1 MLLAALSLVLTSNAA
16 SAQITVDRSSSA
28 RAERR
33 DLRAPDIA
41 VWIDRFSYRPG
52 QRIRP
57 FFQSDDGAFVTIIR
71 VSTTGDLTVLY
82 PHRPSQQVAYR
93 TDALRDDE
101 VPYWNDLP
109 FFVNEAEG
117 VGFVV
122 AIASYEPF
130 DYRRVSN
137 RDRWDTWQLSSGAY
151 RSSYGL
157 HAYPDPYELVGS
169 FIDRTLP
176 ANAEYSTDYIQ
187 YQVVRDYLYQRRYSN
202 YNDLYYNCLSI
213 YLGHADYY
221 CSQYATYG
229 YPIYVP
235 IFIARYPAP
244 QRPPNG
250 TPPDENRPKL
260 RDRTIGDP
268 VVTGGIENGPK
279 TAQRSPTSAEVER
292 ADAQR
297 TWWNAQRR
305 DNSRRGMVLDRPRI
319 DPNATTVPQVYR
331 SSPSQ
336 PRVESAPSRR
346 SEPRVESTYEPMR
359 SEPARRAEPQR
370 EHVPVMRSEPAP
382 QGKYERPM
390 QSAPVQSAPVQ
401 SAPVQSAPV
410 IRSEIPRVE
419 VRPAPPPPTQ
429 VHSEPVQS
437 KPVVPPPAPSVKD
450 Q

>member
-1 MLLAALSLVLTSNAA
+1 
-16 SAQITVDRSSSA
+16 
-28 RAERR
+28 
-33 DLRAPDIA
+33 
-41 VWIDRFSYRPG
+41 
-52 QRIRP
+52 
-57 FFQSDDGAFVTIIR
+57 
-71 VSTTGDLTVLY
+71 
-82 PHRPSQQVAYR
+82 
-93 TDALRDDE
+93 
-101 VPYWNDLP
+101 
-109 FFVNEAEG
+109 VNEAEG

-137 RDRWDTWQLSSGAY
+137 RDRWDTWQLSSGRY
-151 RSSYGL
+151 RTTYGRN
-157 HAYPDPYELVGS
+157 AYPDPYELVGS
-169 FIDRTLP
+169 FIDRALP
-176 ANAEYSTDYIQ
+176 ASAEYSTDYIQ

-202 YNDLYYNCLSI
+202 YNDVYDRCLSI
-213 YLGHADYY
+213 YYGRADYY

-235 IFIARYPAP
+235 IIIGRYPAP
-244 QRPPNG
+244 QE
-250 TPPDENRPKL
+250 PPDGNPTPNENRPKL

-268 VVTGGIENGPK
+268 VVVGGIENGAN
-279 TAQRSPTSAEVER
+279 TAQRSPTSSEVAR

-305 DNSRRGMVLDRPRI
+305 ENSRHGAVLDRPQI

-336 PRVESAPSRR
+336 PRVETEPSRR
-346 SEPRVESTYEPMR
+346 SEPRVETGYEPMR
-359 SEPARRAEPQR
+359 SEPMRSEPVHRAEPQP

-382 QGKYERPM
+382 QGKYER
-390 QSAPVQSAPVQ
+390 PVQ

-419 VRPAPPPPTQ
+419 VRPSPPPPPPPSSPPTQ

-437 KPVVPPPAPSVKD
+437 RPVVPPPAPSVKD